1 MTYDQ
6 REDLYAIHARR
17 YGHAQSVQKFA
28 NEYNARIQLSLFL
41 DALDEWG
48 CDDNE
53 ERAKAILEFQK
64 SGYDL
69 SLYKEKS

>member
-1 MTYDQ
+1 VTDIP
-6 REDLYAIHARR
+6 EDKNEKYAA
-17 YGHAQSVQKFA
+17 A
-28 NEYNARIQLSLFL
+28 NIAIFL

-53 ERAKAILEFQK
+53 ERAKAIIEFQK

-69 SLYKEKS
+69 SAYREEHGRD